1 MNRTLGRIA
10 SRLFLASAACA
21 ALLLGAAASA
31 SAGTLDQQQT
41 SSNSN
46 AALFATQSAG
56 QTFTAGITG
65 GLDQADLLIFKTG
78 PSAEPL
84 TVEIRN
90 ASAGTPG
97 TSVLA
102 SASIPNS
109 AIGTTE
115 TFVPATFAP
124 PAAVTAGTQYALV
137 AYTTHV
143 TNDWGGWFFQN
154 ATNPYSRGAG
164 FNSHE
169 PVPPQTSWSNQGG
182 GDDYAFRT
190 YVTPAPTTPGP
201 PPTTTFYPTTP
212 TPVTPEKKTYA
223 KFTSKKLYKPRTFF
237 FGAHEV
243 IVNVSWS
250 KWGKRFAKGT
260 GTYQVNDCIPDCA
273 DGTVTPTPSTIYL
286 TGRERCGQIFVFS
299 RMKVYFAGQKRTS
312 RPFCLK

>member
-41 SSNSN
+41 SSSSS
-46 AALFATQSAG
+46 AGLFATQSAG

-65 GLDQADLLIFKTG
+65 GLDQADLLLSNAGG

-90 ASAGTPG
+90 ASAGRPG

-115 TFVPATFAP
+115 AFVPATFAT

-143 TNDWGGWFFQN
+143 TNDCCGWFYQD
-154 ATNPYSRGAG
+154 ATDPYSGGAG
-164 FNSHE
+164 FNSME
-169 PVPPQTSWSNQGG
+169 PVPPQGIWSNQGG
-182 GDDYAFRT
+182 GDDYAFKT
-190 YVTPAPTTPGP
+190 YVTPAPTP
-201 PPTTTFYPTTP
+201 PPTPPPTSP
-212 TPVTPEKKTYA
+212 RAPHAAHHSSAAHHNRIPHDPDAGHAGEEECRA
-223 KFTSKKLYKPRTFF
+223 KDLREV
-237 FGAHEV
+237 HEQEALQAG
-243 IVNVSWS
+243 NVLL
-250 KWGKRFAKGT
+250 R
-260 GTYQVNDCIPDCA
+260 
-273 DGTVTPTPSTIYL
+273 
-286 TGRERCGQIFVFS
+286 
-299 RMKVYFAGQKRTS
+299 
-312 RPFCLK
+312 RP